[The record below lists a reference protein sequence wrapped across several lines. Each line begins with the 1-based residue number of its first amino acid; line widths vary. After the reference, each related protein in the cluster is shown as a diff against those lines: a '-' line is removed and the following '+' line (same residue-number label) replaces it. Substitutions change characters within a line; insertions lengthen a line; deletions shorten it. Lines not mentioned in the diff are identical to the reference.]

1 MIMFNASWRCGVLL
15 TWTLLCTAAQ
25 SVGAVGTSEVI
36 GTWEGQSLC
45 TVPNS
50 SCHDEHVVYH
60 IKSADGGNLVIA
72 GYKIVKGE
80 EEFMGD
86 LECQYSAAA
95 KKLSCSAH
103 TRREDDWEFQVSGK
117 HMSGTL
123 VMGKEKTLFRKI
135 SVEKSS
141 D

>member
-1 MIMFNASWRCGVLL
+1 MFKVGRCWVTILSWVF
-15 TWTLLCTAAQ
+15 LCCVPQ
-25 SVGAVGTSEVI
+25 SVAAAASEII

-45 TVPNS
+45 TVPKS

-72 GYKIVKGE
+72 GYKVVEGE
-80 EEFMGD
+80 EKFMGD

-95 KKLSCSAH
+95 STLSCSAH
-103 TRREDDWEFQVSGK
+103 TRQEDDWEFQVSGR

-123 VMGKEKTLFRKI
+123 VIGKEKTLFRKI
-135 SVEKSS
+135 SV
-141 D
+141 DRRPD